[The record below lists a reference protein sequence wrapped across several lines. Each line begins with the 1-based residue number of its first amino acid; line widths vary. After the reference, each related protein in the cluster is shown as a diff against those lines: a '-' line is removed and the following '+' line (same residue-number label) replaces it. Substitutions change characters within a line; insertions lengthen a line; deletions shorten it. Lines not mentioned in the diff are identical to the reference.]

1 MSIRRITRRNPKTG
15 AQRDFWMVDVVF
27 EHVDGRLERVRKVSP
42 VQTRRGAEQYE
53 RKLRDE
59 FLNPSPRREEVDVP
73 TLAAFAPQFIEG
85 YAKANRLKA
94 SGILS
99 KEIIIR
105 THLVPMFGSTK
116 LDQITDFRV
125 SQLKGRLRSKS
136 RKTTNNVLTVLN
148 KLLKVAVKWKVL
160 GAMPCAIELVKVS
173 NASPDFYEF
182 EDYARLVEA
191 ATKIGTRELL
201 VVLLGGD
208 AGLRRGEMIGLRWS
222 DVDFRRGHMRIEQA
236 AWKRSRREAQR
247 SNEPEWCVDTPKSG
261 KGRIVPMTKA
271 LREALHQHRHL
282 RGERVLTLEDGSPA
296 PGHML
301 RDWLEAAQRRAGLHV
316 MGKLHKLRHTFCS
329 HLAMRGAPA
338 KAVQELAGH
347 ESLTTTLRYMHL
359 SPSARDQAIAL
370 LDGRHFYGNLTATE
384 RGEVS
389 K

>member
-1 MSIRRITRRNPKTG
+1 MSVRRMKQRNRKTG
-15 AQRDFWMVDVVF
+15 AMRQFWMVDVVF
-27 EHVDGRLERVRKVSP
+27 EHADGRIERVRKVSP
-42 VQTRRGAEQYE
+42 VQTQRGAHEYE
-53 RKLRDE
+53 RKLRAA
-59 FLNPSPRREEVDVP
+59 LLSPVAPAKEVP
-73 TLAAFAPQFIEG
+73 TLGAFAPQFIES
-85 YAKANRLKA
+85 YAKANRQKA

-99 KEIIIR
+99 KETIIR
-105 THLVPMFGSTK
+105 SHLMPLFGTSK
-116 LDQITDFRV
+116 LDQITDLRV
-125 SQLKGRLRSKS
+125 AQLKARLRSKS

-160 GAMPCAIELVKVS
+160 GAMPCTVELVKVS
-173 NASPDFYEF
+173 NASPEFYEF

-201 VVLLGGD
+201 VTLLGGD

-247 SNEPEWCVDTPKSG
+247 TNEEEWCIDTPKSG

-271 LREALHQHRHL
+271 LREALLQHRHL
-282 RGERVLTLEDGSPA
+282 RGERVLTLEGGSPV
-296 PGHML
+296 PGHVL
-301 RDWLEAAQRRAGLHV
+301 RDWLESVQRRAGLRV
-316 MGKLHKLRHTFCS
+316 MGSLHKLRHTFCS
-329 HLAMRGAPA
+329 HLAMRGAPP
-338 KAVQELAGH
+338 KAIQELAGH

-370 LDGRHFYGNLTATE
+370 LDGRHVYGNLTAIE
-384 RGEVS
+384 GGQNC